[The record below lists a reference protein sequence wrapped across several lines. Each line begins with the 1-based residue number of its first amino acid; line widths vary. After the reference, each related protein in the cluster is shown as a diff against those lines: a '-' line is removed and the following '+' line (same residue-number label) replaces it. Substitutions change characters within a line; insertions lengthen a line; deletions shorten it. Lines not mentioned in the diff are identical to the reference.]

1 MIVLDTNVLS
11 ELRKPRAEAN
21 INVSRWFETVS
32 EPIASTAICIA
43 EMRYGVACLA
53 DGKRKRDLQQ
63 ALDHIVETVLA
74 NAILSFEERAAVAFG
89 EIAAKLRRE
98 GRPSSVADVM
108 IAAIVFSH
116 GATLATR
123 NIKHFEGTGIS
134 LVDPFTASSR
144 SS

>member
-11 ELRKPRAEAN
+11 ELRKPRSEAN
-21 INVSRWFETVS
+21 QNVTRWLETVS
-32 EPIASTAICIA
+32 DPIASTAICIA
-43 EMRYGVACLA
+43 EMRYGIACLA

-63 ALDHIVETVLA
+63 AMDLIVETVLA
-74 NAILSFEERAAVAFG
+74 DAVLPFEERAAVAYG

-108 IAAIVFSH
+108 IAAIVFTH

-123 NIKHFEGTGIS
+123 NTKHFEGTGIS
-134 LVDPFTASSR
+134 LVDPFTASS